1 MAKRK
6 TPKTVDLK
14 PRAEKIT
21 DQQLERMQKAVS
33 GINRTKIE
41 LGSIEMQKHNI
52 LHTANEL
59 QSLLQGL
66 QEEFQKD
73 YGTTNVNIQDGSIK
87 YEEDGEANKKLN
99 SLFILRKI
107 KTLFLGKT
115 SIKIWQFQ

>member
-33 GINRTKIE
+33 GINRTKVE
-41 LGSIEMQKHNI
+41 LGAIEMQKHSL
-52 LHTANEL
+52 LHAVNEM
-59 QSLLQGL
+59 QSLLQEL
-66 QEEFQKD
+66 QQEFEKD

-87 YEEDGEANKKLN
+87 HEEDVKADKED
-99 SLFILRKI
+99 
-107 KTLFLGKT
+107 
-115 SIKIWQFQ
+115 

>member
-33 GINRTKIE
+33 GINRTKVE
-41 LGSIEMQKHNI
+41 LGAIEMQKHSL
-52 LHTANEL
+52 LHAVNEM
-59 QSLLQGL
+59 QSLLQEL
-66 QEEFQKD
+66 QQEFMKD

-87 YEEDGEANKKLN
+87 HEEDEQTNKED
-99 SLFILRKI
+99 
-107 KTLFLGKT
+107 
-115 SIKIWQFQ
+115 

>member
-33 GINRTKIE
+33 GINRTKVE
-41 LGSIEMQKHNI
+41 LGAIEMQKHGL
-52 LHTANEL
+52 LHAVNEM
-59 QSLLQGL
+59 QSLLQEL
-66 QEEFQKD
+66 QQEFEKD

-87 YEEDGEANKKLN
+87 YEEDVKADKED
-99 SLFILRKI
+99 
-107 KTLFLGKT
+107 
-115 SIKIWQFQ
+115 

>member
-33 GINRTKIE
+33 GINRTKVE
-41 LGSIEMQKHNI
+41 LGAIEMQKHSL
-52 LHTANEL
+52 LHAVNEMQSLMQEL
-59 QSLLQGL
+59 Q
-66 QEEFQKD
+66 QEFMKD

-87 YEEDGEANKKLN
+87 YEEDVEADKKD
-99 SLFILRKI
+99 
-107 KTLFLGKT
+107 
-115 SIKIWQFQ
+115 

>member
-33 GINRTKIE
+33 GINRTKVE
-41 LGSIEMQKHNI
+41 LGAIEMQKHSL
-52 LHTANEL
+52 LHAVNEM
-59 QSLLQGL
+59 QSLLQEL
-66 QEEFQKD
+66 QQEFEKD

-87 YEEDGEANKKLN
+87 YEEDVEADKED
-99 SLFILRKI
+99 
-107 KTLFLGKT
+107 
-115 SIKIWQFQ
+115 

>member
-33 GINRTKIE
+33 GINRTKVE
-41 LGSIEMQKHNI
+41 LGAIEMQKHSL
-52 LHTANEL
+52 LHAVNEM
-59 QSLLQGL
+59 QSLLQEL
-66 QEEFQKD
+66 QQEFEKD

-87 YEEDGEANKKLN
+87 HEEDVEADKKD
-99 SLFILRKI
+99 
-107 KTLFLGKT
+107 
-115 SIKIWQFQ
+115 

>member
-33 GINRTKIE
+33 GINRTKVE
-41 LGSIEMQKHNI
+41 LGAIEMQKHSL
-52 LHTANEL
+52 LHAVNEM
-59 QSLLQGL
+59 QSLLQEL
-66 QEEFQKD
+66 QQEFTKD

-87 YEEDGEANKKLN
+87 YEEDGKADKKD
-99 SLFILRKI
+99 
-107 KTLFLGKT
+107 
-115 SIKIWQFQ
+115 

>member
-41 LGSIEMQKHNI
+41 LGAIEMQKHNL
-52 LHTANEL
+52 LHAVNEM
-59 QSLLQGL
+59 QSLLQEL
-66 QEEFQKD
+66 QQEFEKD

-87 YEEDGEANKKLN
+87 YEEDVKADKED
-99 SLFILRKI
+99 
-107 KTLFLGKT
+107 
-115 SIKIWQFQ
+115 